1 MITPAIVPAFDLDP
15 DSAELVSFEE
25 VVSEMPLVVDDGRAE
40 EEVEEERPALLV
52 VVGDVELDAV
62 LRTGANERV
71 VELDVERVD
80 EEDSVVLVSSSS
92 SVEEAVVDARAVVR
106 RVVLLEVSEDS
117 TELLIAE
124 PRPGARVGVSSSSS
138 LAVDSGWPA
147 DIEESVGKGETRV
160 SYK

>member
-15 DSAELVSFEE
+15 DSAELVPLEE
-25 VVSEMPLVVDDGRAE
+25 VVSEMPPVVDDGRAE
-40 EEVEEERPALLV
+40 EEVEEERPALV
-52 VVGDVELDAV
+52 VVGIVELDAV

-92 SVEEAVVDARAVVR
+92 SVEEAVVEARAVVR

-117 TELLIAE
+117 TELLSPE
-124 PRPGARVGVSSSSS
+124 PLPGARVGVSSSSS
-138 LAVDSGWPA
+138 LAVDSGWPG
-147 DIEESVGKGETRV
+147 DSG
-160 SYK
+160 